1 LINIFR
7 VNKHKKLEISAI
19 DRVVNII
26 RSEAD
31 PDRIIMFGSR
41 VREDFT
47 DNSDYDF
54 LILKNGLKDERS
66 LTTSL
71 YKAFYSNKIGVP
83 IDLLALDTEKYNQLK
98 ETVGYIYKTI
108 NEEGKVI
115 YERT

>member
-1 LINIFR
+1 MG
-7 VNKHKKLEISAI
+7 AI
-19 DRVVNII
+19 DNIIDII

-41 VREDFT
+41 AREDFN
-47 DNSDYDF
+47 DSSDYDF
-54 LILKNGLKDERS
+54 LILKSGLKDERR

-71 YKAFYSNKIGVP
+71 YKAFFSNKIGIPV
-83 IDLLALDTEKYNQLK
+83 DLLALDTEKYNLLK

-108 NEEGKVI
+108 NEEGKII

>member
-1 LINIFR
+1 M
-7 VNKHKKLEISAI
+7 ETGAI

-41 VREDFT
+41 VREDFN

-54 LILKNGLKDERS
+54 LILKNGLKDERR
-66 LTTSL
+66 LTSSL
-71 YKAFYSNKIGVP
+71 YKAFFSNKIGIP

-115 YERT
+115 YANQELN